1 MERMIADLDE
11 LRERIA
17 TLPEEEQAAAIFAL
31 AVFENGLADEVID
44 RASAFGEQA
53 ASSAG

>member
-1 MERMIADLDE
+1 MERMIADLDG

-31 AVFENGLADEVID
+31 AVFEDELAARAMNVDET
-44 RASAFGEQA
+44 AP
-53 ASSAG
+53 SSPVV